1 MMGLSG
7 IFADK
12 DFGMLPLSDIAVG
25 LSRMNRFG
33 GQTIIFPWT
42 VAHHSLV
49 VELMASRLIESA
61 REGSDVEVDGELM
74 LHALLHD
81 AHEAMTSDIVTSFKT
96 ADMKDLQRVLD
107 IRLYA
112 MLGAPRMTASQAA
125 HIKAIDQRALLAE
138 ARVVAPAATY
148 WKIVEEVGRWA
159 PQEDIEIVREILTD
173 ITEDIAQV
181 YETHVKSALWVWGR
195 EIA

>member
-7 IFADK
+7 IFANK

-25 LSRMNRFG
+25 LSRTNRFG

-42 VAHHSLV
+42 VAHHCLV
-49 VELMASRLIESA
+49 VELLASRLIEGAS
-61 REGSDVEVDGELM
+61 SDDVEIDGELM

-81 AHEAMTSDIVTSFKT
+81 AHEAMTSDIITDFKT

-107 IRLYA
+107 ARLYA
-112 MLGAPRMTASQAA
+112 SMGVPRMTASQAA
-125 HIKAIDQRALLAE
+125 HIKTLDANALLAE

-159 PQEDIEIVREILTD
+159 TDADVEVVRDILTM
-173 ITEDIAQV
+173 TEDVAAT
-181 YETHVKSALWVWGR
+181 YESHVKSALWVWGR

>member
-7 IFADK
+7 TFANK
-12 DFGMLPLSDIAVG
+12 HAGMLPLADIAVG
-25 LSRMNRFG
+25 LSRANRFG

-49 VELMASRLIESA
+49 VELLASRLIEAS
-61 REGSDVEVDGELM
+61 RPDVEIDGELM

-81 AHEAMTSDIVTSFKT
+81 AHEAMTSDIVTDFKT

-107 IRLYA
+107 ARIYA
-112 MLGAPRMTASQAA
+112 ALHAPMPTACQAA
-125 HIKAIDQRALLAE
+125 HIKTLDAEALLAE

-148 WKIVEEVGRWA
+148 FKIVDEVGRIA
-159 PQEDIEIVREILTD
+159 SMDAVEVVREILTT
-173 ITEDIAQV
+173 TEDAAEL
-181 YETHVKSALWVWGR
+181 YHSHVKSALWVWGR
-195 EIA
+195 EEA

>member
-7 IFADK
+7 TFANK
-12 DFGMLPLSDIAVG
+12 HAGMLPLADIAVG

-49 VELMASRLIESA
+49 VEGLASLLIDASKPDIDIE
-61 REGSDVEVDGELM
+61 GELM

-96 ADMKDLQRVLD
+96 GDMKALQRVLD
-107 IRLYA
+107 ARIYA
-112 MLGAPRMTASQAA
+112 ALHAPMPTGCQAA
-125 HIKAIDQRALLAE
+125 HIKTLDAEALVAE

-148 WKIVEEVGRWA
+148 WKIVEETGHWA
-159 PQEDIEIVREILTD
+159 GEEAVEIVRDVLTK
-173 ITEDIAQV
+173 TEDVAATYQS
-181 YETHVKSALWVWGR
+181 HVERALWVWGR
-195 EIA
+195 EEA